1 MNIGKIIIDKP
12 LILAPMDGLT
22 DMPFRTICRR
32 LGADIVYSEFLRAE
46 NIIQKKESRIIKQKI
61 QFSESDRP
69 TVIQIYSE
77 NIDNIVNSIKIISQ
91 LKPDIID
98 LNFGCWKSD
107 IVKRGACAGMLKTP
121 DLLVEIVRRATEVTD
136 IPITVKTRLGW
147 DENSIIIDELA
158 QRIEEAGAK
167 ALAVHCRTRNQ
178 GYSGQAD
185 WSWIPKIKRN
195 ISIPLFLNGDVQ
207 STDDIQKAFDDYGAD
222 GVMIGRA
229 AVADP
234 FIFSEAKNIYPND
247 SDDLSARFEICIE
260 HLKLNEQFF
269 GAMGILRFRKY
280 YSTYL
285 KKHYDFKEIYSE
297 IINLVKLDEILS
309 ILEKYFKKI

>member
-1 MNIGKIIIDKP
+1 MMNIGKIIIDKP

-91 LKPDIID
+91 YKPDIID
-98 LNFGCWKSD
+98 LNFGCWKAD
-107 IVKRGACAGMLKTP
+107 IVKRGACAGMLRTP

-147 DENSIIIDELA
+147 DENSIIIEELA
-158 QRIEEAGAK
+158 PRIEEAGAK
-167 ALAVHCRTRNQ
+167 AIAVHCRTRNQ
-178 GYSGQAD
+178 GYGGNAD
-185 WSWIPKIKRN
+185 WSWIPKIKKH
-195 ISIPLFLNGDVQ
+195 ISIPLFLNGDVR
-207 STDDIQKAFDDYGAD
+207 SKNDIKKAFDDYCAD

-229 AVADP
+229 AVANP
-234 FIFSEAKNIYPND
+234 FIFSEAKNIYPNY
-247 SDDLSARFEICIE
+247 SNDLSARFEICIE

-269 GAMGILRFRKY
+269 GEMGILRFRKY

-285 KKHYDFKEIYSE
+285 KNHNNFQEIYSK
-297 IINLVKLDEILS
+297 IINLVKLNDILAVLDKFS
-309 ILEKYFKKI
+309 